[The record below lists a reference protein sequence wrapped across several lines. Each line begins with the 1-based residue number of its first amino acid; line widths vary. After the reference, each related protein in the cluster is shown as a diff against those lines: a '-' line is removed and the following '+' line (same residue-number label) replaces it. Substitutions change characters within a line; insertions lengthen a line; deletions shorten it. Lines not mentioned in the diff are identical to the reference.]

1 MPRNAASDNGTPI
14 NKSEAVR
21 GFMAAHPQAST
32 REVVAA
38 LAGKGVK
45 VTPALVYMIKSKA
58 RHAKK
63 RARRDRAV
71 ASSRGMAAADP
82 VALIRS
88 VRELGE
94 RVGGIQN
101 LKRLV
106 DLLAE

>member
-1 MPRNAASDNGTPI
+1 MAKNAASDYGTPI

-21 GFMAAHPQAST
+21 GFMAANPQAST
-32 REVVAA
+32 REIVTA
-38 LAGKGVK
+38 LAEKGVK
-45 VTPALVYMIKSKA
+45 VTSALVYMIKSKA
-58 RHAKK
+58 KHAKK

-71 ASSRGMAAADP
+71 ESSRGMAAADP

-94 RVGGIQN
+94 RVGGIKN